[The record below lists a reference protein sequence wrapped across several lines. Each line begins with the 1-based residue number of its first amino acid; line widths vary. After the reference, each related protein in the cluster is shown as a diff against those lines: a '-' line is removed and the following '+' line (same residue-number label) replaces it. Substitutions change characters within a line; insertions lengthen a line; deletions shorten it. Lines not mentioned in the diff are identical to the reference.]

1 MTSFSRGDSSP
12 DACSVCV
19 LMGKDGDE
27 ISAGAAGWE
36 PIRTG
41 FLESP
46 FPFVVLLS
54 RLWSPAP
61 RQSPIPTPVS
71 SHGLALLLVPFP
83 RIWIEG
89 GADGTNT

>member
-1 MTSFSRGDSSP
+1 ML
-12 DACSVCV
+12 AVCV
-19 LMGKDGDE
+19 FSWGRTEMK
-27 ISAGAAGWE
+27 SQAGAAGWE

-83 RIWIEG
+83 RVWIEG